1 MKLFKIEDLS
11 SDVKVIEMKMFEIKM
26 LSGDKCLYAAD
37 IFEAVQRLKRGGADM
52 VSIRSITEKEY

>member
-1 MKLFKIEDLS
+1 MDLNCE
-11 SDVKVIEMKMFEIKM
+11 VKVVEMKMFEIKM

-37 IFEAVQRLKRGGADM
+37 IFEAVQRLKRGGTDM

>member
-1 MKLFKIEDLS
+1 MKGFKSMDLNCE
-11 SDVKVIEMKMFEIKM
+11 VKVVEMKMFEIKM

>member
-1 MKLFKIEDLS
+1 
-11 SDVKVIEMKMFEIKM
+11 MKMFEIKM

-52 VSIRSITEKEY
+52 VSIRSIIEKEY